1 MAKTWTELE
10 LKTDLKIKTNWKCEW
25 KRVTLLVM
33 CVCVCAARWL
43 RSTAL
48 THRCVS
54 GPGVDAGRAERW
66 TGGVSAG
73 RLRRV
78 SVCVCVC
85 ERESVCVCV
94 CVMSRSPQCSDSS
107 SHTNHLNR
115 FPERERKC
123 VCVCVRDGERLVC
136 SIVSALSVIYCLCAS
151 THTHTHTH
159 THTRHLQR
167 QQWYHVADHVIWKH
181 VFWKYLLHL
190 IRNTVKLWNII
201 VM

>member
-1 MAKTWTELE
+1 MKASDTVG
-10 LKTDLKIKTNWKCEW
+10 N
-25 KRVTLLVM
+25 
-33 CVCVCAARWL
+33 
-43 RSTAL
+43 
-48 THRCVS
+48 
-54 GPGVDAGRAERW
+54 
-66 TGGVSAG
+66 
-73 RLRRV
+73 
-78 SVCVCVC
+78 VCVCVC
-85 ERESVCVCV
+85 SSMTALYSSHTPVCIWTWSRRWTSREMNWRGFSRTTVEGECVCVWERESVCVCV